1 MLEAFKDIVS
11 DITTIGTQSLRS
23 GGATAAD
30 NAGIPDRLFK
40 RHGRWSSESAK
51 DGYVKDSLSSR
62 LSVTQALGFRGTVE
76 YGVQLA

>member
-1 MLEAFKDIVS
+1 MLEAFQDIVS
-11 DITTIGTQSLRS
+11 DITTIGTHSLRS
-23 GGATAAD
+23 GAA

-62 LSVTQALGFRGTVE
+62 LSVTQALG
-76 YGVQLA
+76 L